1 MMNSMGVSESIK
13 SKTAIGSSNST
24 TGYISKQNE
33 ISLWKGHIYSH
44 VCAAL
49 FTMGKRW
56 KQNKGPS
63 TGE

>member
-1 MMNSMGVSESIK
+1 MMKNMEVPESIK

-33 ISLWKGHIYSH
+33 ISLWKRYLHSY

-49 FTMGKRW
+49 FTVVRKQ